1 MLKRCLA
8 ALALSFIFMGSV
20 TAGSK
25 EDGWT
30 AYNSGDYASAL
41 TLWTPLA
48 EQGDTKF
55 QYILG
60 SMYSDGQGVA
70 KDDVEAV
77 KWYLL
82 AAEQG
87 YAIAQNS
94 LGLSYAN
101 GQGVVQ
107 DFTEALRLYHLAA
120 EQGYAKAQSNLGV
133 MYARG
138 RGVPEDLVIAYVLF
152 DLAASQGDEKAK
164 ENRDMAA
171 SGMTQAQIEKA
182 QRLSQECISTHY
194 KNCL

>member
-77 KWYLL
+77 KWYRL

-107 DFTEALRLYHLAA
+107 DFTEALRWYHLAV
-120 EQGYAKAQSNLGV
+120 EQGYAKAQSNSGAT
-133 MYARG
+133 YARG
-138 RGVPEDLVIAYVLF
+138 RGGPDEQVTSYSVCC
-152 DLAASQGDEKAK
+152 LAASQGAE
-164 ENRDMAA
+164 
-171 SGMTQAQIEKA
+171 
-182 QRLSQECISTHY
+182 
-194 KNCL
+194 